1 MSSLLTLLWLAV
13 LGPAEP
19 LKPHVVSY
27 IETHMYLAI
36 DEMER
41 SGIPASITMAQA
53 IIETD
58 GGTSRL
64 ARESNNHFG
73 IKCKSY
79 WQGLTVQHPDDDR
92 DAAGRIIPSCFR
104 AYATVMDSY
113 KDHTDFLVNTTTYQA
128 LFQYP
133 KTDYENWAR
142 GLQYCGYATDARYA
156 EKLIATIER
165 YGLAELDYYTVQY
178 VPRAA
183 LASMN
188 NEQ

>member
-13 LGPAEP
+13 LRPAEP

-79 WQGLTVQHPDDDR
+79 WQGPTVQHPDDDR
-92 DAAGRIIPSCFR
+92 DATGRIIPSCFR
-104 AYATVMDSY
+104 AYPTVMDSY

-133 KTDYENWAR
+133 RTDYENWAR

-165 YGLAELDYYTVQY
+165 YGLAELDYYTIQF
-178 VPRAA
+178 VPRSA
-183 LASMN
+183 LAQTN
-188 NEQ
+188 N

>member
-1 MSSLLTLLWLAV
+1 
-13 LGPAEP
+13 
-19 LKPHVVSY
+19 
-27 IETHMYLAI
+27 
-36 DEMER
+36 
-41 SGIPASITMAQA
+41 
-53 IIETD
+53 
-58 GGTSRL
+58 
-64 ARESNNHFG
+64 
-73 IKCKSY
+73 
-79 WQGLTVQHPDDDR
+79 
-92 DAAGRIIPSCFR
+92 AGRIIPSCFS

-142 GLQYCGYATDARYA
+142 GLQYCGYATDARYG